1 MSWSEFSFSIKGGSQ
16 PRDLRSR
23 LGACAVGVLV
33 IFVLLVGRL
42 WTLQVVQ
49 GEMFAALA
57 QQNTLKERE
66 IPAPRGAIYDAHGH
80 RIAEVH
86 ATFDLVIAPNDV
98 EDEEDVPAQELGVA
112 QAVGGPSEED
122 PSSSWDLPAKL
133 DSLTLANRLAP
144 LLNGTDPAE
153 IVEVIDTASNPW
165 RPVVLREELS
175 PDEMTRVMARRPW
188 LPGVRIASRHRR
200 VYPDQDLFAHL
211 LGYMREVRS
220 DELVYLRDRYKDK
233 EEGPDWYRSG
243 DMMGKYGLESAYE
256 PYLRGHAG
264 AYWAQVD
271 VHGRELGRSLGLD
284 NQDDEYFRSIAH
296 FLDRGLRPEIPGH
309 DLHLTVRRDLQEL
322 AVRLLGQHSG
332 AVVML
337 EVDTGRVLALAN
349 APRFDPDIF
358 SRKITPEDWA
368 ILRDD
373 PDHPLVDKAL
383 QGVYPPGS
391 TWKMITAAAVLGSET
406 WTERTRVSCNGGY
419 RVGKRRFHCWKRV
432 GHGSVNLREAIAQSC
447 DVYFY
452 RAGLAVGIDEVAR
465 YAAMFG
471 MGRPTGIGLNAEVG
485 AINPTTAWKR
495 KRFSS
500 KPKAGQWSAGDTASA
515 VIGQGFTLATPMQ
528 LARMTATLANGGRL
542 YRPLLVDR
550 VVGPDGEV
558 VMHSEPE
565 IVGTVDLASS
575 HFEAIQRGMFGVIE
589 DKRGTAHSQRLKSL
603 AFAGKTGT
611 AQVVALSNVRR
622 NSDGTIIN
630 RHRDHALFVA
640 FAPYDKPEVAIA
652 VMIEHGE
659 HGSSA
664 AGPVA
669 RELLKYYFN
678 DRVASSADSGERVGQ
693 PGGRAAGGRTTATSS
708 RDSVGLES
716 DFVPVPGVRPEDL

>member
-1 MSWSEFSFSIKGGSQ
+1 
-16 PRDLRSR
+16 
-23 LGACAVGVLV
+23 VGVLV

-49 GEMFAALA
+49 GEVFAALA

-98 EDEEDVPAQELGVA
+98 EDEEKSPAQAQGVA
-112 QAVGGPSEED
+112 QAVGGPSQED
-122 PSSSWDLPAKL
+122 PSGSWDLPSKL

-165 RPVVLREELS
+165 RPVVLREELT
-175 PDEMTRVMARRPW
+175 PDEMTRIMARRPW

-220 DELVYLRDRYKDK
+220 DELAFLRERYKEKD
-233 EEGPDWYRSG
+233 EGPDWYRSG

-296 FLDRGLRPEIPGH
+296 FLDRGLRAEVPGH

-322 AVRLLGQHSG
+322 AVRLLGKRSG

-406 WTERTRVSCNGGY
+406 WTERTRVFCNGGY
-419 RVGKRRFHCWKRV
+419 KVGKRRFHCWKRT
-432 GHGSVNLREAIAQSC
+432 GHGSVNLGQALAQSC

-495 KRFSS
+495 KRFSG
-500 KPKAGQWSAGDTASA
+500 KAKAGQWSAGDTASA

-565 IVGTVDLASS
+565 IVGTVDLAAS
-575 HFEAIQRGMFGVIE
+575 HFSAIQRGMFGVLE
-589 DKRGTAHSQRLKSL
+589 DKRGTARSQRLKSL
-603 AFAGKTGT
+603 AVAGKTGT
-611 AQVVALSNVRR
+611 AQVVALANVRR
-622 NSDGTIIN
+622 NSDGTIVD

-640 FAPYDKPEVAIA
+640 FAPYDKPEVAIS

-659 HGSSA
+659 HGSTS

-678 DRVASSADSGERVGQ
+678 DRVAALAGSGQRVGEPTRQ
-693 PGGRAAGGRTTATSS
+693 GADGKSGAKSPS
-708 RDSVGLES
+708 RSLISEPH
-716 DFVPVPGVRPEDL
+716 FVPVPGVRPEDL

>member
-1 MSWSEFSFSIKGGSQ
+1 M
-16 PRDLRSR
+16 
-23 LGACAVGVLV
+23 
-33 IFVLLVGRL
+33 
-42 WTLQVVQ
+42 LQVVE
-49 GEMFAALA
+49 GEKFAALA
-57 QQNTLKERE
+57 QRNTLKERE

-86 ATFDLVIAPNDV
+86 ATFDLVIAPKDV
-98 EDEEDVPAQELGVA
+98 REEDESNAEDEGVA
-112 QAVGGPSEED
+112 RALAGPALSD

-133 DSLTLANRLAP
+133 DVLSLASRLAP
-144 LLNGTDPAE
+144 LLDGTEPAE
-153 IVEVIDTASNPW
+153 IIEAIETAPSRW

-175 PDEMTRVMARRPW
+175 PGEMTRVMARRPW

-200 VYPDQDLFAHL
+200 VYPDADVFAHL

-220 DELVYLRDRYKDK
+220 DELAYLRQRYKDK
-233 EEGPDWYRSG
+233 EQGPDWYRSG

-271 VHGRELGRSLGLD
+271 VHGRELGRSVGLG

-296 FLDRGLRPEIPGH
+296 FLDRGLRPEVPGH
-309 DLHLTVRRDLQEL
+309 DLHLTIRRDLQEL
-322 AVRLLGQHSG
+322 AVRLLGERSG
-332 AVVML
+332 AVVMM
-337 EVDTGRVLALAN
+337 EVETGRVLALAN
-349 APRFDPDIF
+349 APRFDPEIF

-406 WTERTRVSCNGGY
+406 WTERTRVFCNGGHK
-419 RVGKRRFHCWKRV
+419 VGRRRFHCWKRR

-452 RAGLAVGIDEVAR
+452 QAGLAVGIDEVAR

-471 MGRPTGIGLNAEVG
+471 MGRPTGVGLNSEVG
-485 AINPTTAWKR
+485 AINPNTSWKR
-495 KRFSS
+495 KRFSGN
-500 KPKAGQWSAGDTASA
+500 PKLGQWSAGDTASA

-565 IVGTVDLASS
+565 IVGTVDLAAS
-575 HFEAIQRGMFGVIE
+575 HFKAIRSGMFGVIE
-589 DKRGTAHSQRLKSL
+589 DSRGTARRQRLKSL
-603 AFAGKTGT
+603 AYAGKTGT

-622 NSDGTIIN
+622 NADGTVIE
-630 RHRDHALFVA
+630 RFRDHALFVA
-640 FAPYDKPEVAIA
+640 FAPYDKPEVAIS
-652 VMIEHGE
+652 VLIEHGE
-659 HGSSA
+659 HGSTVA
-664 AGPVA
+664 APVA

-678 DRVASSADSGERVGQ
+678 SEIAAVAGSGARIGQ
-693 PGGRAAGGRTTATSS
+693 PGGSPGKAAISSPKLQSPVGRERA
-708 RDSVGLES
+708 
-716 DFVPVPGVRPEDL
+716 FIPVPGVRPEDL

>member
-33 IFVLLVGRL
+33 IFLVLVGRL

-57 QQNTLKERE
+57 EQNTLKERE

-86 ATFDLVIAPNDV
+86 ATFDLVISPNDV
-98 EDEEDVPAQELGVA
+98 EDEEDIPAEEQGVA
-112 QAVGGPSEED
+112 RALGGPSQED
-122 PSSSWDLPAKL
+122 PSGSWDLPSKL

-153 IVEVIDTASNPW
+153 IVEVIETASNRW
-165 RPVVLREELS
+165 RPVVLRAELS

-220 DELVYLRDRYKDK
+220 DELAFLRERYKEE

-256 PYLRGHAG
+256 PYLRGHDG

-271 VHGRELGRSLGLD
+271 VHGRELGRSLGLG

-309 DLHLTVRRDLQEL
+309 DLHLTVRRDLQAL
-322 AVRLLGQHSG
+322 AVRLLGNHSG

-337 EVDTGRVLALAN
+337 EVETGRVLALAN
-349 APRFDPDIF
+349 APRFDPEIF

-373 PDHPLVDKAL
+373 PEHPLVDKAL
-383 QGVYPPGS
+383 QGTYPPGS
-391 TWKMITAAAVLGSET
+391 TWKMITAAAVLGSDT
-406 WTERTRVSCNGGY
+406 WTERTRVTCNGGY
-419 RVGKRRFHCWKRV
+419 KVGKRRFHCWKRR
-432 GHGSVNLREAIAQSC
+432 GHGSVNLREAISQSC

-495 KRFSS
+495 KRYAGN
-500 KPKAGQWSAGDTASA
+500 PKLAKWSPGDTASA
-515 VIGQGFTLATPMQ
+515 VIGQGFTLTTPMQ
-528 LARMTATLANGGRL
+528 LARMTATIANGGRL

-550 VVGPDGEV
+550 VVGPDGKV

-565 IVGTVDLASS
+565 IVGTVDLAAS
-575 HFEAIQRGMFGVIE
+575 HFEAIRDGMFGVVE

-611 AQVVALSNVRR
+611 AQVVALANVRR
-622 NSDGTIIN
+622 NADGTVIE
-630 RHRDHALFVA
+630 RFRDHALFVA
-640 FAPYDKPEVAIA
+640 FAPYDNPEVAIS
-652 VMIEHGE
+652 VTIEHGE
-659 HGSSA
+659 HGSTTA
-664 AGPVA
+664 APVA
-669 RELLKYYFN
+669 RELLNYYFN
-678 DRVASSADSGERVGQ
+678 KEVASSADSGLRVGQ
-693 PGGRAAGGRTTATSS
+693 PG
-708 RDSVGLES
+708 RDSPGGGSGEPSSASSVGRDQ